1 MRLIPVLLL
10 GVLCTQRLAAQE
22 AEEVPTTPPWR
33 TSYFPYLSGM
43 ANDGPVFAFRVR
55 YWQPAEYE
63 DRVTTRAALTG
74 DAGITFRGGRFAKIQ
89 FKAPRFWNGWRL
101 NTFAGAIREVRYGF
115 FGLGNDAPYNKSLIT
130 KANPFIYRVRRT
142 RYRGL
147 FEVTKHLQGQQGPLQ
162 VALLGDIERARF
174 TALPAQSLFRSTF
187 GTELEQTDASGRV
200 AVVYDTR
207 DNEYNT
213 HKGLLLEAGGQVASG
228 GDGYTRL
235 YTVLRGYLPVREGTV
250 VAARIAASGIGGTP
264 SLDAR
269 YTIPAW
275 ENWIPVLGGPYSH
288 RSLDAGRLAGKH
300 VLLGNL
306 EVRHDLL
313 AFGDLGAITLLA
325 FTDVGRV
332 FEPENFNLTTTG
344 MKWGGGGGV
353 ALRILRS
360 SILTFNFAGGPD
372 GFNFSFGQGWM
383 F

>member
-1 MRLIPVLLL
+1 MRLTPLVLL
-10 GVLCTQRLAAQE
+10 GVLCTGRLAAQA
-22 AEEVPTTPPWR
+22 AEEPEKKPPWR
-33 TSYFPYLSGM
+33 TSYFPYLTGM
-43 ANDGPVFAFRVR
+43 ANDGPMLAFRIR

-63 DRVTTRAALTG
+63 DRVTTTASLTG
-74 DAGITFRGGRFAKIQ
+74 DAGITSRGGRAVRLQ

-101 NTFAGAIREVRYGF
+101 NTFAGAIREVRFGF
-115 FGLGNDAPYNKSLIT
+115 FGLGNDAPYIKDLVT
-130 KANPFIYRVRRT
+130 KTNPFIYRVRRT

-147 FEVTKHLQGQQGPLQ
+147 FEVTKHLQGPLQ
-162 VALLGDIERARF
+162 VAVVGDLEKARF
-174 TALPAQSLFRSTF
+174 TALPAQSLFKSVF

-213 HKGLLLEAGGQVASG
+213 HKGILLEAGGQVASG
-228 GDGYTRL
+228 GGGYTRL
-235 YTVLRGYLPVREGTV
+235 YTVLRGYLPLREGTV
-250 VAARIAASGIGGTP
+250 VAARIAASGTGGTP

-288 RSLDAGRLAGKH
+288 RSLDSGRLAGKH
-300 VLLGNL
+300 VILGNL

-313 AFGDLGAITLLA
+313 AFGDLGAISLVA
-325 FTDVGRV
+325 FTDAGRV
-332 FEPENFNLTTTG
+332 FEQESFKLTTTG
-344 MKWGGGGGV
+344 LKWGGGGGI